1 MRLKKKG
8 FEHLIH
14 IIDVGKFMNVLIT
27 LRLTQYLSTIL
38 KKIIVFSKMANT
50 LSKEIPLKFTKNNF
64 REMDTPD

>member
-1 MRLKKKG
+1 MRLKKKD

-38 KKIIVFSKMANT
+38 KKIFFFSKMANI